1 MTIKLYRRAKN
12 RLFIKEMQN
21 TTPNKNRKAWEVLN
35 DLTVVSFVMKL
46 YVLIT
51 KVFHLIRIMKLMDK
65 SLTQTGVLNLPKI
78 LNFN

>member
-1 MTIKLYRRAKN
+1 
-12 RLFIKEMQN
+12 MQN
-21 TTPNKNRKAWEVLN
+21 ITPNKNRKAWEVLN

-78 LNFN
+78 LKF

>member
-1 MTIKLYRRAKN
+1 
-12 RLFIKEMQN
+12 MQN
-21 TTPNKNRKAWEVLN
+21 TTPNKNRKALEVLN
-35 DLTVVSFVMKL
+35 DLTVVSFVMKS

-78 LNFN
+78 LKF

>member
-1 MTIKLYRRAKN
+1 
-12 RLFIKEMQN
+12 MQN
-21 TTPNKNRKAWEVLN
+21 TTTNKNRKAWEVLN

-78 LNFN
+78 LKF

>member
-1 MTIKLYRRAKN
+1 
-12 RLFIKEMQN
+12 MQN

>member
-1 MTIKLYRRAKN
+1 
-12 RLFIKEMQN
+12 MQN
-21 TTPNKNRKAWEVLN
+21 TTPNKNRKAWEVLK

-65 SLTQTGVLNLPKI
+65 SNTRTGVLNLPKI
-78 LNFN
+78 LKF

>member
-21 TTPNKNRKAWEVLN
+21 TTLNKNRKAWEVLN

-78 LNFN
+78 LKF

>member
-1 MTIKLYRRAKN
+1 
-12 RLFIKEMQN
+12 MQN

-78 LNFN
+78 LQF

>member
-1 MTIKLYRRAKN
+1 
-12 RLFIKEMQN
+12 MQN

-65 SLTQTGVLNLPKI
+65 SLTQTGVLSLPKI
-78 LNFN
+78 LKF

>member
-1 MTIKLYRRAKN
+1 
-12 RLFIKEMQN
+12 MQN

-51 KVFHLIRIMKLMDK
+51 KVFHLIRIMKFMDK

-78 LNFN
+78 LKF

>member
-1 MTIKLYRRAKN
+1 
-12 RLFIKEMQN
+12 MQN
-21 TTPNKNRKAWEVLN
+21 TTLNKNRKAWEVLN

-78 LNFN
+78 LKF

>member
-1 MTIKLYRRAKN
+1 
-12 RLFIKEMQN
+12 MQN

-35 DLTVVSFVMKL
+35 DLTVVSFVMKS

-78 LNFN
+78 LKF

>member
-21 TTPNKNRKAWEVLN
+21 TTPNKNRKAWEVLY

-78 LNFN
+78 LKF

>member
-1 MTIKLYRRAKN
+1 
-12 RLFIKEMQN
+12 MQN

-78 LNFN
+78 LKF

>member
-78 LNFN
+78 LKF